1 MEELR
6 STEALDRE
14 ILEDAR
20 KKADRILKTAEQTI
34 LSIKERW
41 NEKLKTDL
49 AVLEQVYH
57 DRTKKTEGEI
67 MARLPLDKHRL
78 RSERSERLL
87 RQAASEFCASLSRD
101 RILSLVRQELA
112 SKYTIVSGMGGFPEE
127 DKSVSVSVHGLLKE
141 EADQLLLAVLPHTT
155 INYASECT
163 WSDKILYPEIIC
175 ETVNLR
181 VVVSFKAVIDQLLL
195 DKRSELA
202 VALLGKGVIN
212 D

>member
-20 KKADRILKTAEQTI
+20 KKADRILKTADQTVHSIQEQ
-34 LSIKERW
+34 W
-41 NEKLKTDL
+41 NEKLRADL

-57 DRTKKTEGEI
+57 DRTKKTEEEI

-78 RSERSERLL
+78 RSERAERILQ
-87 RQAASEFCASLSRD
+87 QAASDFCASLPRN
-101 RILSLVRQELA
+101 RVLSVLRQELA
-112 SKYTIVSGMGGFPEE
+112 SKYTMVSEMNGFHDT
-127 DKSVSVSVHGLLKE
+127 DKGIAVSVHGLLKE
-141 EADQLLLAVLPHTT
+141 ESEQLFAAVLPHAT
-155 INYASECT
+155 ILYRSDCT

-175 ETVNLR
+175 ETADLR
-181 VVVSFKAVIDQLLL
+181 MVVSFKAVIDQLLL

-202 VALLGKGVIN
+202 VALLGKGVTN

>member
-20 KKADRILKTAEQTI
+20 KKADRILKTADQTVR
-34 LSIKERW
+34 SIGQQW
-41 NEKLKTDL
+41 QEKLKTDL
-49 AVLEQVYH
+49 AVLEQMYRQ
-57 DRTKKTEGEI
+57 RTEKTEHEI

-78 RSERSERLL
+78 RSERAERVL
-87 RQAASEFCASLSRD
+87 QEAASAFCASLPRD
-101 RILSLVRQELA
+101 RILTVLQQELMNKVAAA
-112 SKYTIVSGMGGFPEE
+112 SETTGFLETE
-127 DKSVSVSVHGLLKE
+127 TVLSVSVKGLLKT
-141 EADQLLLAVLPHTT
+141 EADTLLSTVFKKIERT
-155 INYASECT
+155 YASDST
-163 WSDKILYPEIIC
+163 WSDKVVYPEIIC
-175 ETVNLR
+175 ETTSLR
-181 VVVSFKAVIDQLLL
+181 LVVSFKAVVDQLLL